1 MRRFVF
7 CLAVLAAIAVLPAFA
22 DVNNGMFN
30 LTAPANPFEMVGS
43 GDCST
48 IQDWCVTQGT
58 VDWIGNLWQSPPPGG
73 NSIDLDGNT
82 IGGISQDIVT
92 VPGLTYLLSFW
103 LAGNPAG
110 PPPIKTL
117 SVTASAASKEFT
129 FDVTNTSYPD
139 NMGWTAE
146 SFAFTAASPTTTIGF
161 ASFDSLSVG
170 FNSGT
175 PYYGPVVGDV
185 SVSAVPEPA
194 AILLMGTLLLG
205 LAGALKRRA

>member
-1 MRRFVF
+1 
-7 CLAVLAAIAVLPAFA
+7 LPAFA

-30 LTAPANPFEMVGS
+30 LTAPANPFQTVGS

-82 IGGISQDIVT
+82 VGEISQDIVT

-117 SVTASAASKEFT
+117 SVTASAASTEFT

-146 SFAFTAASPTTTIGF
+146 SFAFTAASPTTTI
-161 ASFDSLSVG
+161 SFTSLD
-170 FNSGT
+170 T
-175 PYYGPVVGDV
+175 PPSNPYGPVVGDV
-185 SVSAVPEPA
+185 SVSADPEPA

-205 LAGALKRRA
+205 LAGALKRRV